1 MRNFEKLEV
10 WKKAH
15 SKGGFT
21 LIEFVI
27 VILLTGIIAGILS
40 ILIREVFS
48 TYSFIRV
55 RGIVLSDNRLAMD
68 RMTREIRQIK
78 SADNIYTADS
88 TEIRFYKMGDEFV
101 EFYLSGSELKRR
113 DGSDDILANNVTLF
127 DLVYYDTG
135 NVILD
140 RPVLDPSTIW
150 RILIKITIK
159 KGDETVKFQSQVHP
173 RNL

>member
-1 MRNFEKLEV
+1 MNKR
-10 WKKAH
+10 
-15 SKGGFT
+15 GFT

-55 RGIVLSDNRLAMD
+55 RGIALSDNRLAMD

-127 DLVYYDTG
+127 DLVYYTG